1 MIMLKVKRRVYRDTD
16 EFTARLE
23 EAGSILFL
31 HIELKTKPTTKF
43 IKYLRKEFKIFQKK
57 IKSAG
62 YDYIYSYS
70 ATPSFYKLFPGY
82 EDLGPMEWEDGQY
95 RVLRWALN

>member
-1 MIMLKVKRRVYRDTD
+1 MHKVKRRVYRDTP

-23 EAGSILFL
+23 EAQGILFL
-31 HIELKTKPTTKF
+31 HMELKIKPTTKF
-43 IKYLRKEFKIFQKK
+43 IRHLRKEFDSFKKK
-57 IKSAG
+57 IRSAG

-95 RVLRWALN
+95 RVLRWALNS

>member
-1 MIMLKVKRRVYRDTD
+1 MPEVKRRVYRDND
-16 EFTARLE
+16 QFIARLE
-23 EAGSILFL
+23 ESEGVLFL
-31 HIELKTKPTTKF
+31 HIELKVKPTTKF
-43 IKYLRKEFKIFQKK
+43 IKHLRREFESFKKK

-62 YDYIYSYS
+62 YEYIYSYS

-95 RVLRWALN
+95 RVLRWELNS